1 MSQMLFADFSNHR
14 FADRA
19 MEQLEE
25 IGYRPDELHFITM
38 TSDKGERILLSQSAV
53 PSNIATSIGRGALL
67 GGAIGFLFAAILSQ
81 PANSGNLTDILTIGF
96 AGGVVLGASFNTI
109 RRLFKPI
116 GDGEHF
122 ETIIGDGGVVIG
134 VPVNP
139 ADEPTV
145 REILFDCQQGRL
157 ETGWSDD
164 GTAFFLSTS
173 SASATRSNKYSEL
186 DSRIHST
193 WL

>member
-38 TSDKGERILLSQSAV
+38 TSDDRERILLSQSAV

-109 RRLFKPI
+109 LRLFKPI

-145 REILFDCQQGRL
+145 REILFDCQQGLL
-157 ETGWSDD
+157 EAGWSDD
-164 GTAFFLSTS
+164 GSASYLFTS